1 MVKEKFV
8 KDLIH
13 NLAQIQNDKNMEK
26 FLDVL
31 LTDSE
36 FEDLATRLQIFKR
49 LLDGQV
55 QREIAEE
62 LEVSTTT
69 VTRGANEL
77 RNKKDKV
84 KRMIQ
89 L

>member
-1 MVKEKFV
+1 MPKAKFT
-8 KDLIH
+8 KDLVH
-13 NLAQIQNDKNMEK
+13 NLVQIQNDKNMEK

-36 FEDLATRLQIFKR
+36 VEELTNRLQIFKG
-49 LLDGQV
+49 LLAGKT
-55 QREIAEE
+55 QRDIAKD
-62 LEVSTTT
+62 LGVSIST
-69 VTRGANEL
+69 VVHGASEL

>member
-36 FEDLATRLQIFKR
+36 FEDLVTRLQIFKR

>member
-1 MVKEKFV
+1 MAKLKFE
-8 KDLIH
+8 KDLVH
-13 NLAQIQNDKNMEK
+13 NLVQIQNDKNTEK

-36 FEDLATRLQIFKR
+36 VEELTNRLQIFKG
-49 LLDGQV
+49 LLAGKT

-62 LEVSTTT
+62 LGVAIGT
-69 VTRGANEL
+69 VIHGAREL

>member
-1 MVKEKFV
+1 MPKPKFT

-13 NLAQIQNDKNMEK
+13 NLVQVQNDKNMEK

-36 FEDLATRLQIFKR
+36 LEELTNRLQIFKG
-49 LLDGQV
+49 LLVGKP
-55 QREIAEE
+55 QRDIAKD
-62 LEVSTTT
+62 LGVSIST
-69 VTRGANEL
+69 VVHGACEL
-77 RNKKDKV
+77 RKKKDKV
-84 KRMIQ
+84 GRMIK

>member
-1 MVKEKFV
+1 MIKVKYK
-8 KDLIH
+8 KDLVH
-13 NLAQIQNDKNMEK
+13 NLVQIQNDKNMEK

-36 FEDLATRLQIFKR
+36 VEDLVNRLQIFKG
-49 LLDGQV
+49 LFAGKS
-55 QREIAEE
+55 QREIAKE
-62 LEVSTTT
+62 LGVAIAT
-69 VTRGANEL
+69 VTHGAIEL
-77 RNKKDKV
+77 RKKKDKV

>member
-13 NLAQIQNDKNMEK
+13 NLTQIQNDKNMK
-26 FLDVL
+26 NFLDVL

-36 FEDLATRLQIFKR
+36 FEDLATRLQIFKK
-49 LLDGQV
+49 LLVGEV
-55 QREIAEE
+55 QREIAEQ